1 MRLFKKRSKR
11 SVREGGLVCGFEG
24 AGRYWKGLMDEGVS
38 WVWSRE
44 GVGKGMERN
53 GKEWKGMKGSRRR
66 GDRMWRGIWEGGMG
80 ERRLGTMRGG

>member
-24 AGRYWKGLMDEGVS
+24 AGRYWKGLMNEGVS

-44 GVGKGMERN
+44 GVGKEVEGN
-53 GKEWKGMKGSRRR
+53 GREWKGMGSNGRFDEKRR
-66 GDRMWRGIWEGGMG
+66 
-80 ERRLGTMRGG
+80 